1 MQAANILVM
10 MSKQFSG
17 GVTCMRQAKEV
28 VEEHVRWLEPKRLKK
43 CFNWEQDMTKNM
55 FVLAVIK
62 DSGNAQQHAVTLF
75 RDWIFDSNEPFALPL
90 NKHNL
95 NMCTW
100 DVKDGNIIEDS
111 LFVNFCGRWI
121 FQEPEEK
128 KKKILDNCVL

>member
-17 GVTCMRQAKEV
+17 GVTCMRKAKEV

-62 DSGNAQQHAVTLF
+62 DSRNAQQHAVTLF
-75 RDWIFDSNEPFALPL
+75 
-90 NKHNL
+90 
-95 NMCTW
+95 
-100 DVKDGNIIEDS
+100 
-111 LFVNFCGRWI
+111 
-121 FQEPEEK
+121 
-128 KKKILDNCVL
+128 